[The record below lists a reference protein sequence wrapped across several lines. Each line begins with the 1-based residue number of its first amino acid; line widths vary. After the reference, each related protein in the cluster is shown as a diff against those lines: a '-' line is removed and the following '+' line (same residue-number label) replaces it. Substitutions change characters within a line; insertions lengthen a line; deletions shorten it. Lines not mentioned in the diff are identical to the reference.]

1 MTGIWHLAVRETAV
15 VNKFWP
21 MPEPRDPPTMQV
33 IQAVSIGQVGFRT
46 SDPVG
51 GNVLLLPNNLL
62 FARTSRDLADAASRV
77 NRQTATE

>member
-1 MTGIWHLAVRETAV
+1 
-15 VNKFWP
+15 
-21 MPEPRDPPTMQV
+21 MQV